1 MVTGKNFEMLIYGVQ
16 FYFDSQ
22 DVEFDNDEKTY
33 LSDEAFI
40 SRAEEK
46 DCLVVAVHNHPSGN
60 TRPSDYDIKST
71 KVLEESMKRKDGFN
85 RFAGHIILD
94 HDSFA
99 LYKPHS
105 GWLQKEVE
113 GAAQTKDELIK
124 DTVPEWAEGKV
135 RSNVDLVLVAETL
148 NAKNN
153 WNDDYVPVLF
163 TDSDY
168 NISGLNYVH
177 KDLFLEKSEQVRSK
191 FEQMLKSH
199 VENKAFTDAAIGT
212 SVVSS
217 KFGIKPGE
225 SYCDS
230 FFAKAKD
237 SVEVKANWN
246 PTVNPNIFVTKTDEK
261 HRRAAESDIER

>member
-1 MVTGKNFEMLIYGVQ
+1 M
-16 FYFDSQ
+16 
-22 DVEFDNDEKTY
+22 
-33 LSDEAFI
+33 
-40 SRAEEK
+40 
-46 DCLVVAVHNHPSGN
+46 
-60 TRPSDYDIKST
+60 
-71 KVLEESMKRKDGFN
+71 
-85 RFAGHIILD
+85 D

-135 RSNVDLVLVAETL
+135 KSNVDLVLVAETL
-148 NAKNN
+148 NAKDN

-177 KDLFLEKSEQVRSK
+177 KDLFLEKSEQVRKELQDTAHSAGAVAAFPIFTEPFLESLSEKERSK

-237 SVEVKANWN
+237 SVEVKATWN

-261 HRRAAESDIER
+261 HRRAAESDLER